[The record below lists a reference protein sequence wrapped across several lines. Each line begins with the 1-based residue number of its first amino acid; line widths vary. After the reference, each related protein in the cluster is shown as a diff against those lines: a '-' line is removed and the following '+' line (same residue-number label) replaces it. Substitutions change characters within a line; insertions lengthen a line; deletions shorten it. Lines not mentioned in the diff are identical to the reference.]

1 MNYKTNG
8 TNYELTGIE
17 NDNGNDYYVLKL
29 IDGENVSYDYYNTT
43 TYLKEKSISIQKVGE
58 ETNEST
64 TTYNDYKNVS
74 GILFPHS
81 LTISVGPMNLIG
93 KVSKMELNGK
103 IDLKSLKE

>member
-1 MNYKTNG
+1 
-8 TNYELTGIE
+8 
-17 NDNGNDYYVLKL
+17 L

-58 ETNEST
+58 VVNEST

-81 LTISVGPMNLIG
+81 LTISVGPMNLTG

-103 IDLKSLKE
+103 IDLKSLIE